1 MPMKEPQ
8 KYFTVLVVPDRTS
21 RVRKV
26 TIARSSFYGAVAGLV
41 AVVLI
46 VAGVL
51 VHYVRVLGELS
62 DYQSVYQENREV
74 ALQLR
79 TYQERIRKLDTR
91 LDHLERIEHKLR
103 VMTSLEDPSR
113 NIAIGPLTDRESPA
127 ELDSA
132 FDESANRE
140 DTDSISSPASPEGD
154 RREFEFRK
162 IGFRLE
168 KLEGEAR
175 ARELSLEELHALLDD
190 QRSILNSTPSIW
202 PTRGFVSSTFG
213 YRVSPFT
220 SVKKMHEGLDL
231 AAPKGTDVVAPADG
245 VITFSGV
252 KGAYGNIVVV
262 DHGYGLVTRFGHLS
276 KVLVEPGQQV
286 KRGASIA
293 KVGNTGRSTGDHLH
307 YEVRIDGVPVNPTR
321 YILD

>member
-1 MPMKEPQ
+1 MKEPQ

-26 TIARSSFYGAVAGLV
+26 TIARSWLFGAAAGIAILGV
-41 AVVLI
+41 VVVGVLI
-46 VAGVL
+46 
-51 VHYVRVLGELS
+51 HYVRVLGDLS
-62 DYQSVYQENREV
+62 DYRSVYQENREV

-79 TYQERIRKLDTR
+79 THQERIRKLDTR

-113 NIAIGPLTDRESPA
+113 NIAIGPIGEPPPGGGADGLSESFSP
-127 ELDSA
+127 EE
-132 FDESANRE
+132 ESL
-140 DTDSISSPASPEGD
+140 SSSPGENA
-154 RREFEFRK
+154 REFEFRK
-162 IGFRLE
+162 IGMKLE
-168 KLEGEAR
+168 KLEGEAK

-220 SVKKMHEGLDL
+220 SVKKMHEGLDV
-231 AAPKGTDVVAPADG
+231 AAPKGTEVVAPADG
-245 VITFSGV
+245 VVTFTGV
-252 KGAYGNIVVV
+252 KGAYGNIVVL
-262 DHGYGLVTRFGHLS
+262 DHGYGLVTRYGHLS
-276 KVLVEPGQQV
+276 KVLVEPGQNV
-286 KRGASIA
+286 KRGGSIA
-293 KVGNTGRSTGDHLH
+293 RVGNTGRSTGDHLH

>member
-1 MPMKEPQ
+1 MKEPQ

-26 TIARSSFYGAVAGLV
+26 TIARSWVYGAFAGV
-41 AVVLI
+41 AVFAIVL
-46 VAGVL
+46 AGVL
-51 VHYVRVLGELS
+51 VQFARVLGDLS
-62 DYQSVYQENREV
+62 EYESVYQENREV

-103 VMTSLEDPSR
+103 VMTSLEDPAR
-113 NIAIGPLTDRESPA
+113 NIAIGPLTEPPPRTVELFEETEPESRSPQGSPA
-127 ELDSA
+127 DT
-132 FDESANRE
+132 RE
-140 DTDSISSPASPEGD
+140 H
-154 RREFEFRK
+154 EFRK

-168 KLEGEAR
+168 RLEGEAK

-220 SVKKMHEGLDL
+220 SVKRMHEGLDV

-245 VITFSGV
+245 VVTFAGV
-252 KGAYGNIVVV
+252 KGAYGNIVVL
-262 DHGYGLVTRFGHLS
+262 DHGYGLVTRYGHLS

-286 KRGASIA
+286 KRGSSIA

-321 YILD
+321 YIID

>member
-1 MPMKEPQ
+1 MKEPQ

-26 TIARSSFYGAVAGLV
+26 TIARSWFYGAAASAVLVLAVAT
-41 AVVLI
+41 
-46 VAGVL
+46 GVL

-79 TYQERIRKLDTR
+79 TYQERIRKLDSR

-113 NIAIGPLTDRESPA
+113 NIAIGPLTERESP
-127 ELDSA
+127 EIDQV
-132 FDESANRE
+132 FEE
-140 DTDSISSPASPEGD
+140 TDNEPPSPSSPDSD

-168 KLEGEAR
+168 KLEGEAK

-220 SVKKMHEGLDL
+220 SVKKMHEGLDV
-231 AAPKGTDVVAPADG
+231 AAPKGTSVVAPADG
-245 VITFSGV
+245 VITYAGV
-252 KGAYGNIVVV
+252 KGAYGNLVVI

-276 KVLVEPGQQV
+276 KVLCEPGQQI
-286 KRGASIA
+286 KRGTAIA

-321 YILD
+321 YIID

>member
-1 MPMKEPQ
+1 MNQPQ

-26 TIARSSFYGAVAGLV
+26 TIARTWLYGAFAGA
-41 AVVLI
+41 AVVIAL
-46 VAGVL
+46 VAGVF
-51 VHYVRVLGELS
+51 VHYARVLGELS
-62 DYQSVYQENREV
+62 EYQSVYQENREV
-74 ALQLR
+74 SLQLR
-79 TYQERIRKLDTR
+79 TYQERIRKLDSR

-113 NIAIGPLTDRESPA
+113 NIAIGPLTDREQPP
-127 ELDSA
+127 ELDS
-132 FDESANRE
+132 FFEESHEGA
-140 DTDSISSPASPEGD
+140 SVSPASPDTD

-168 KLEGEAR
+168 KLEGEAK

-220 SVKKMHEGLDL
+220 SVKKMHEGLDV

-245 VITFSGV
+245 VITFAGV
-252 KGAYGNIVVV
+252 KGAYGNILVI
-262 DHGYGLVTRFGHLS
+262 DHGYGLVTRYGHLS
-276 KVLVEPGQQV
+276 KLLVEAGQQV
-286 KRGASIA
+286 KRGSTIA

-321 YILD
+321 YIID

>member
-1 MPMKEPQ
+1 MKEPQ

-26 TIARSSFYGAVAGLV
+26 TVARSWVYGAFGGVAIFAIVLV
-41 AVVLI
+41 
-46 VAGVL
+46 GVL
-51 VHYVRVLGELS
+51 VHYARVLGDLS
-62 DYQSVYQENREV
+62 EYQSVYQENREV

-113 NIAIGPLTDRESPA
+113 NIAIGPLTEQPPRTD
-127 ELDSA
+127 EL
-132 FDESANRE
+132 FDESE
-140 DTDSISSPASPEGD
+140 EGTSPEGSPED
-154 RREFEFRK
+154 AREHEFRK

-168 KLEGEAR
+168 KLEGEAK

-220 SVKKMHEGLDL
+220 SVKKMHEGLDV

-245 VITFSGV
+245 VVTFSGV
-252 KGAYGNIVVV
+252 KGAYGNIVVL
-262 DHGYGLVTRFGHLS
+262 DHGYGLVTRYGHLS

-286 KRGASIA
+286 KRGSSIA

>member
-26 TIARSSFYGAVAGLV
+26 TIARTSFYGAVAGLV
-41 AVVLI
+41 GI
-46 VAGVL
+46 VAIAAGVL

-103 VMTSLEDPSR
+103 VMTSLVDPTR
-113 NIAIGPLTDRESPA
+113 NIAIGPVTGREEPN
-127 ELDSA
+127 EIDGDLDDSG
-132 FDESANRE
+132 NRE
-140 DTDSISSPASPEGD
+140 DTDSISPSSPEAD

-168 KLEGEAR
+168 KLEGEAKS
-175 ARELSLEELHALLDD
+175 RELSLEELHALLDD
-190 QRSILNSTPSIW
+190 QRSILNSTPSVW

-245 VITFSGV
+245 VITFAGV

-276 KVLVEPGQQV
+276 KVLVEPGQYV
-286 KRGASIA
+286 KRGSSIA
-293 KVGNTGRSTGDHLH
+293 RVGNTGRSTGDHLH

>member
-1 MPMKEPQ
+1 MNQPQ

-26 TIARSSFYGAVAGLV
+26 TVARSWFYGTVVAVA
-41 AVVLI
+41 AVVVI
-46 VAGVL
+46 AVGVL
-51 VHYVRVLGELS
+51 VHYLRVLNELS

-79 TYQERIRKLDTR
+79 TYQERIRKLDSR
-91 LDHLERIEHKLR
+91 LDHLERMEHKLR

-113 NIAIGPLTDRESPA
+113 NIAIGPLTEREQPA
-127 ELDSA
+127 ELASL
-132 FDESANRE
+132 FEEANRPVGAA
-140 DTDSISSPASPEGD
+140 TGSPESD

-168 KLEGEAR
+168 KLEGEAK

-220 SVKKMHEGLDL
+220 SVKKMHEGLDV

-245 VITFSGV
+245 VVTYTGV
-252 KGAYGNIVVV
+252 KGAYGNLVVV
-262 DHGYGLVTRFGHLS
+262 DHGYGLVTRYGHLS
-276 KVLVEPGQQV
+276 KVLVEPGQQI
-286 KRGASIA
+286 KRGSSIA
-293 KVGNTGRSTGDHLH
+293 RVGNTGRSTGDHLH
-307 YEVRIDGVPVNPTR
+307 YEVRIDGVPVNPSR

>member
-1 MPMKEPQ
+1 MMKEPQ

-26 TIARSSFYGAVAGLV
+26 TIARSWFYGAVASVALV
-41 AVVLI
+41 FLLVG
-46 VAGVL
+46 GVL

-79 TYQERIRKLDTR
+79 TYQERIRKLDSR

-103 VMTSLEDPSR
+103 VMTSLEDPAR
-113 NIAIGPLTDRESPA
+113 NIAIGPLTDRESPESLDRVFEDSEPRGA
-127 ELDSA
+127 ESV
-132 FDESANRE
+132 SP
-140 DTDSISSPASPEGD
+140 SSPEAD

-168 KLEGEAR
+168 KLEGEAK

-220 SVKKMHEGLDL
+220 SVKKMHEGMDV

-245 VITFSGV
+245 VVTFSGV

-262 DHGYGLVTRFGHLS
+262 DHGYGLVTRYGHLS
-276 KVLVEPGQQV
+276 KLLCEPGQHI
-286 KRGASIA
+286 KRGTTIA

-321 YILD
+321 YIIE

>member
-1 MPMKEPQ
+1 MKEPQ

-26 TIARSSFYGAVAGLV
+26 TVARSWVYGAA
-41 AVVLI
+41 
-46 VAGVL
+46 AGVL
-51 VHYVRVLGELS
+51 AVTLILGGVLMHYVRVLGELS

-79 TYQERIRKLDTR
+79 TYQERIRKLDSR

-127 ELDSA
+127 EIDSM
-132 FDESANRE
+132 FDEGGSAS
-140 DTDSISSPASPEGD
+140 DTETVSPSSPESD

-168 KLEGEAR
+168 KLEGEAK

-220 SVKKMHEGLDL
+220 SVKKMHEGLDV
-231 AAPKGTDVVAPADG
+231 AAPKGTEVVTPADG
-245 VITFSGV
+245 IVTFTGV

-262 DHGYGLVTRFGHLS
+262 DHGYGLVTRYGHLS
-276 KVLVEPGQQV
+276 KVLVEPGQHV
-286 KRGASIA
+286 KRGSSIA